1 MRTDLFF
8 FRTLLLCAFF
18 WLLSASSASAQCGAN
33 AVAFGDVSLIP
44 NNPFHAELVTT
55 GSPRPLGSL
64 SPLYRHPE
72 LVARDR
78 EGRVRIERI
87 SGEYLRQTGPD
98 AGTKAEMHL
107 IMICDPVAQTLTQID
122 TATSSARIYHSHAAS
137 SGGLHASLG
146 SVPPKP
152 YCSWFFTRP
161 HPDNLAVEDLGFQNK
176 EGLEVRGQRISLIP
190 PNPGDPEVPTAHSMT
205 TEQWC
210 SEQVEVMV
218 STERLEPKTGRKSV
232 RTMINIERVEPDP
245 ELFKIPQ
252 GYTVA
257 EAVPE
262 TTGRTLGSSTVVP
275 TPNPSQ

>member
-1 MRTDLFF
+1 MRTGLFF

-18 WLLSASSASAQCGAN
+18 WLLSASSASAQCGAEG
-33 AVAFGDVSLIP
+33 VAYGDVSLVP
-44 NNPFHAELVTT
+44 DNPFHAEVVTT
-55 GSPRPLGSL
+55 GSSRPQGTL
-64 SPLYRHPE
+64 SPFPRHPE
-72 LVARDR
+72 LVARDS

-107 IMICDPVAQTLTQID
+107 IMICDPVAQTITQID
-122 TATSSARIYHSHAAS
+122 TATSPATIYHSRALS
-137 SGGLHASLG
+137 LGGLHSSLS
-146 SVPPKP
+146 SVPPKS
-152 YCSWFFTRP
+152 YCSSFFTRP
-161 HPDNLAVEDLGFQNK
+161 HPSNFAVEDLGFQNK

-190 PNPGDPEVPTAHSMT
+190 PNPGDPEVPTVHSMT

-210 SEQVEVMV
+210 SEQVGVMV
-218 STERLEPKTGRKSV
+218 STERLEPKTGRKSM

-257 EAVPE
+257 ERVPE
-262 TTGRTLGSSTVVP
+262 TTGRTPGSSTVVP
-275 TPNPSQ
+275 APNPSQ

>member
-1 MRTDLFF
+1 MRTDLFS
-8 FRTLLLCAFF
+8 FRPLLLCAFF
-18 WLLSASSASAQCGAN
+18 WVLSASSASAQCSAS
-33 AVAFGDVSLIP
+33 AVAFGDVSMVP
-44 NNPFHAELVTT
+44 NNPFHAEVVTT
-55 GSPRPLGSL
+55 GSPRPQGTL
-64 SPLYRHPE
+64 SPLSRHPE
-72 LVARDR
+72 LVARDS

-87 SGEYLRQTGPD
+87 SGEYRRQTGPD

-107 IMICDPVAQTLTQID
+107 IMICDPVAQTITQID
-122 TATSSARIYHSHAAS
+122 TATSSATIYHSRAAS
-137 SGGLHASLG
+137 SGGLHASLS

-152 YCSWFFTRP
+152 YCSWVFTRR
-161 HPDNLAVEDLGFQNK
+161 HPDNFAVEDLGFQNK

-262 TTGRTLGSSTVVP
+262 TSGRTLGSSTVVP
-275 TPNPSQ
+275 RPNPSQ